1 MSERTRSWVA
11 VAMLVMALSM
21 TSAPAFAATPLAASR
36 FGTGTAVL
44 LALGVAAVAV
54 TLFLNPFGAAGFVA
68 FAVAGLANTAFLVRA
83 SLDDSTERIAY
94 SIFGFVVLIVIA
106 SYRNQQRIAEI
117 QAKDDADFR
126 ARQAEA
132 ELHRDISNDR

>member
-1 MSERTRSWVA
+1 M
-11 VAMLVMALSM
+11 
-21 TSAPAFAATPLAASR
+21 
-36 FGTGTAVL
+36 
-44 LALGVAAVAV
+44 
-54 TLFLNPFGAAGFVA
+54 
-68 FAVAGLANTAFLVRA
+68 
-83 SLDDSTERIAY
+83 
-94 SIFGFVVLIVIA
+94 VLIVIA